1 MFSPE
6 PLKAN
11 PLKTRADAAAL
22 LLGMTEP
29 LIGKF
34 SPGRAQVK
42 IGLDSAHFD
51 RKAAWFEGF
60 ARPLW
65 GLAPLHAGGGD
76 FAHWDL
82 FREGLINGT
91 DPNHPEYWELTSTHN
106 QRSVEIAALGFAL
119 ALAPD
124 KLWEGLSARERENVA
139 AWVGHIQKVGM
150 ADNNWHFFPVL
161 AGLGLQKVGVAIDIE
176 SRDRH
181 LARIDEFYL
190 RDGWYGDGETPFIDH
205 YNGFALQFYGLIYAR
220 HAAESDPARSARY
233 IERAT
238 AFAQGFQ
245 HFFAEDG
252 AALVQGRSLTYRF
265 AMSGFWAGLA
275 YAGVEALP
283 WGRIKGLWARQV
295 RWWMQRPI
303 FHADGALSVGY
314 AWPNYLMSEEYNSPG
329 SPYWAFKAFAP
340 LALPADYPFWTA
352 TEEDLDL
359 PQGTVAIG
367 GASTIID
374 RDAAG
379 HATAIMASPM
389 RTDMRGITDKYG
401 KLAFS
406 THSGLCVESERWLSM
421 GFCGDNILAFS
432 ADSSTYF
439 ARSKSSARMGDGFV
453 ESRWSPMA
461 GVDVTTLQGFSG
473 GWEIRLHRVEASVPV
488 RAVESGHASPSR
500 FGTRALSKVND
511 APGPDD
517 PNALLIALDDGRTS
531 AIMDL
536 TGTRL
541 ALGLDCAPN
550 TSLLF
555 LTPACRRSSPN

>member
-91 DPNHPEYWELTSTHN
+91 DPDHPEYWELTST
-106 QRSVEIAALGFAL
+106 IT
-119 ALAPD
+119 
-124 KLWEGLSARERENVA
+124 SARWKSRPWA
-139 AWVGHIQKVGM
+139 LPWRLRPTSSGM
-150 ADNNWHFFPVL
+150 AFPRVNARTSRPGSGTSRRSAWPTTTGTSSL
-161 AGLGLQKVGVAIDIE
+161 Y
-176 SRDRH
+176 SRDSGFRRSASPSTSNPATAISPVSTI
-181 LARIDEFYL
+181 LFARWLVWRRRDAVHRPLQRL
-190 RDGWYGDGETPFIDH
+190 R
-205 YNGFALQFYGLIYAR
+205 
-220 HAAESDPARSARY
+220 AAILRPDLRPPCGGNRSGSSARY

-245 HFFAEDG
+245 HFFADDG

-340 LALPADYPFWTA
+340 LALPADHPFWTA
-352 TEEDLDL
+352 RKRTWTSRRDCD
-359 PQGTVAIG
+359 
-367 GASTIID
+367 D
-374 RDAAG
+374 RWRVDDHRPGCRRACHRDHG
-379 HATAIMASPM
+379 LSHAHRHARDYRQIRQARLLHPFGPV
-389 RTDMRGITDKYG
+389 RRIRA
-401 KLAFS
+401 LAF
-406 THSGLCVESERWLSM
+406 HGLLR
-421 GFCGDNILAFS
+421 
-432 ADSSTYF
+432 
-439 ARSKSSARMGDGFV
+439 RQH
-453 ESRWSPMA
+453 P
-461 GVDVTTLQGFSG
+461 
-473 GWEIRLHRVEASVPV
+473 
-488 RAVESGHASPSR
+488 R
-500 FGTRALSKVND
+500 F
-511 APGPDD
+511 
-517 PNALLIALDDGRTS
+517 
-531 AIMDL
+531 
-536 TGTRL
+536 
-541 ALGLDCAPN
+541 
-550 TSLLF
+550 
-555 LTPACRRSSPN
+555 